1 MSRMTR
7 QMAAAAMI
15 GLLLAACAAPA
26 AAPKATEAPQAEA
39 PKAGEAAQSAELP
52 PVTITYTYGGK
63 VFKDVDMVSEA
74 LSAIAQKKINATI
87 KLKPIDWGAF
97 DEKMKLA
104 FAAGE
109 ECDIVFVAPWIN
121 NYIQNI
127 ANGNIIPLDDLLPKY
142 APGLWKSMPE
152 SSWDAARVGG
162 KIYGVLNQQ
171 IWVKPFGFTVRKD
184 LANKYGLDVNAIQK
198 YEDLEPFIKAVKEGE
213 PDIMPLTSAYNWM
226 FETAGFDPIVSQQ
239 TPVAIRYDDKE
250 LKVFNAAATPEFKAS
265 VELARKWYLAG
276 YAPKDKI
283 EGADSEAMW
292 RAGQFAMSMAGV
304 VKPGGD
310 IEARQRFGQDV
321 YQKSVTQPFLTT
333 AAASATMNA
342 ICRTS
347 KNPERAMMVLEL
359 LNTDVEF
366 YNLISKGIE
375 GRHWEWADKENKVIK
390 PGPNN
395 ADYNPN
401 TDWEFGN
408 QFNAYYIDPEQA
420 KQKVWE
426 ATYKLNNDSPPSAA
440 LGFNF
445 NPDPVKT
452 ELANIAA
459 VVKELSEPL
468 TNGMVDP
475 ETALPEY
482 LKRLDEAGLQTV
494 IAETQKQLNEWAQ
507 SKK

>member
-1 MSRMTR
+1 MAMSKMNKLVSLSI
-7 QMAAAAMI
+7 AV
-15 GLLLAACAAPA
+15 GLLVGCAAPT
-26 AAPKATEAPQAEA
+26 AAPP
-39 PKAGEAAQSAELP
+39 AAQPPQPSGAGQTATELP
-52 PVTITYTYGGK
+52 PVTISYTYVGT
-63 VFKDVDMVSEA
+63 VFKDVDAVSEA
-74 LSAIAQKKINATI
+74 LSEIAKKKINATI
-87 KLKPIDWGAF
+87 KLKPIDWGSF
-97 DEKMKLA
+97 DDKMRLA

-109 ECDIVFVAPWIN
+109 ECDIVFTAPWIN
-121 NYIQNI
+121 NFIQNV

-142 APGLWKSMPE
+142 APGLWKSIPE
-152 SSWDAARVGG
+152 SSWNAARVNG

-171 IWVKPFGFTVRKD
+171 IWVKPFGFFVRRD
-184 LANKYGLDVNAIQK
+184 LADKYKLDVNSITK
-198 YEDLEPFIKAVKEGE
+198 YEELEPFLKAVKEGE
-213 PDIMPLTSAYNWM
+213 PDVTPLTSTYNWM

-239 TPVAIRYDDKE
+239 TPVAIRFDDKE

-265 VELARKWYLAG
+265 VELARRWYLAG
-276 YAPKDKI
+276 YAPKDRI
-283 EGADSEAMW
+283 EQADLDALW
-292 RAGQFAMSMAGV
+292 RAGKFAMQLAGV

-310 IEARQRFGQDV
+310 IEYRQRFGQDV
-321 YQKSVTQPFLTT
+321 YAKSVTQPFLTT

-375 GRHWEWADKENKVIK
+375 GRHWEWMDKEKKLIK
-390 PGPNN
+390 PGPNS

-420 KQKVWE
+420 EQNVWE
-426 ATYKLNNDSPPSAA
+426 ATRKLNNESPPSVA

-452 ELANIAA
+452 ELANVTA
-459 VVKELSEPL
+459 VVKELQEPL
-468 TNGMVDP
+468 TAGMVDP
-475 ETALPEY
+475 ATALPEY
-482 LKRLDEAGLQTV
+482 LKRLDEAGLQTI
-494 IAETQKQLNEWAQ
+494 IAEAQKQLNEWA
-507 SKK
+507 KTK

>member
-1 MSRMTR
+1 MSRMTK
-7 QMAAAAMI
+7 QMAAATMI
-15 GLLLAACAAPA
+15 GLLLTACAAPA
-26 AAPKATEAPQAEA
+26 AAPKATEAP
-39 PKAGEAAQSAELP
+39 KAGEKAQPAELP
-52 PVTITYTYGGK
+52 PVTITYTYGGN

-74 LSAIAQKKINATI
+74 LSAITQQKINATI
-87 KLKPIDWGAF
+87 RLKPIDWGAF

-121 NYIQNI
+121 NYIQNVV
-127 ANGNIIPLDDLLPKY
+127 NGNIIPLDELLPRY

-152 SSWDAARVGG
+152 ASWDAARVDG

-171 IWVKPFGFTVRKD
+171 IWVKPFGFSVRKD
-184 LANKYGLDVNAIQK
+184 LADKYGLDVNAIQK

-213 PDIMPLTSAYNWM
+213 PDITPLSSAYNWM
-226 FETAGFDPIVSQQ
+226 FETAGFDPIVSQE
-239 TPVAIRYDDKE
+239 TPVAIRYDDKD

-265 VELARKWYLAG
+265 VDLARKWYLAG

-283 EGADSEAMW
+283 ERADSEAMW

-333 AAASATMNA
+333 AGSSATMNA

-375 GRHWEWADKENKVIK
+375 GRHWEWADKDNLVIK

-408 QFNAYYIDPEQA
+408 QFNAYYIDSEQA
-420 KQKVWE
+420 RQKVWE

-445 NPDPVKT
+445 NPEPVKT
-452 ELANIAA
+452 ELANISA

-494 IAETQKQLNEWAQ
+494 IEETQKQLNEWAQ
-507 SKK
+507 SRK

>member
-7 QMAAAAMI
+7 LIALSVVV
-15 GLLLAACAAPA
+15 GLLAGCAAPV
-26 AAPKATEAPQAEA
+26 AAPPAAQAPKPAEA
-39 PKAGEAAQSAELP
+39 DQTAAELP
-52 PVTITYTYGGK
+52 PVTITYTYGGT
-63 VFKDVDMVSEA
+63 VFKDVDLVSEA
-74 LSAIAQKKINATI
+74 LSEIARKKINATI

-97 DEKMKLA
+97 DEKMKLT

-109 ECDIVFVAPWIN
+109 ECDIVFTAPWIN
-121 NYIQNI
+121 NFIQNV

-171 IWVKPFGFTVRKD
+171 IWVKPFGFYVRKD
-184 LANKYGLDVNAIQK
+184 LADKYKLDVNSINK
-198 YEDLEPFIKAVKEGE
+198 YEDLEPFLKAVKEGE
-213 PDIMPLTSAYNWM
+213 PDVTPLTSAYNWM
-226 FETAGFDPIVSQQ
+226 FETAGFDPIVSQEV
-239 TPVAIRYDDKE
+239 PVAIRFDDKE

-283 EGADSEAMW
+283 PRADADAMW
-292 RAGQFAMSMAGV
+292 RAGKFAMMLATV

-310 IEARQRFGQDV
+310 IEHRQRFGQPV
-321 YQKSVTQPFLTT
+321 YAKSVTRPFLTT

-375 GRHWEWADKENKVIK
+375 GRHWEWVDKEKKIIK

-401 TDWEFGN
+401 TDWQFGN

-420 KQKVWE
+420 EQNVWE
-426 ATYKLNNDSPPSAA
+426 ATRKLNNESPPSAA

-452 ELANIAA
+452 ELANVAA
-459 VVKELSEPL
+459 VVKELQEPL
-468 TNGMVDP
+468 TMGMVDP

-482 LKRLDEAGLQTV
+482 LKRLDEAGLQTI
-494 IAETQKQLNEWAQ
+494 IAEAQKQLNEWA
-507 SKK
+507 KTK